1 MLGRLPIRNPAIVN
15 CPSHGI
21 MFPFG
26 MANGAVTIA
35 ELPGEKIE
43 IVCDD
48 LAGINNGRAT
58 ES

>member
-1 MLGRLPIRNPAIVN
+1 
-15 CPSHGI
+15 

-35 ELPGEKIE
+35 EFPGEKIE

-48 LAGINNGRAT
+48 LAGINNGRTT

>member
-1 MLGRLPIRNPAIVN
+1 
-15 CPSHGI
+15 

-48 LAGINNGRAT
+48 LAGINNGRAA